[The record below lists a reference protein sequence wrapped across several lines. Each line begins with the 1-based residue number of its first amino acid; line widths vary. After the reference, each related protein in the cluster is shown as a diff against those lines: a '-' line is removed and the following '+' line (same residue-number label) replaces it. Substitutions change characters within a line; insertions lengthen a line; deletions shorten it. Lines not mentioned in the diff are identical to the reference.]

1 MKRLS
6 GLLQFMVGFVL
17 GVAILVGGATAVAY
31 MLLSGMNSNPPKPVF
46 TEEKK
51 EETKEE
57 KTAVKPSPT
66 ATTPVQEQPQAEV
79 KESPTAAPAPK
90 AAPKPSPEETKR
102 ETTSEGYQAR
112 VTWQSGL
119 SLRSQ
124 PTSQSTRLGG
134 LDYNTKVSVVG
145 TSSDGQWQ
153 RVRLS
158 DGREG
163 WIKAGN
169 ISKVQ

>member
-17 GVAILVGGATAVAY
+17 GVVILVGGATAVAY
-31 MLLSGMNSNPPKPVF
+31 MLLSGMNPNPPKPVF

-57 KTAVKPSPT
+57 KAAKPIP
-66 ATTPVQEQPQAEV
+66 TTPVQEQPQAEV

-90 AAPKPSPEETKR
+90 AAPKPSPEARKK

-119 SLRSQ
+119 SLRSE
-124 PTSQSTRLGG
+124 PTSESTRLGG

-145 TSSDGQWQ
+145 TSSDGQWH

-169 ISKVQ
+169 ISRVE

>member
-6 GLLQFMVGFVL
+6 GLLQFMLGFVM

-57 KTAVKPSPT
+57 KAAK
-66 ATTPVQEQPQAEV
+66 PQAEV

-90 AAPKPSPEETKR
+90 ASPKPSPEETKK

-119 SLRSQ
+119 SLRSE
-124 PTSQSTRLGG
+124 PTSESTRLGG

-145 TSSDGQWQ
+145 TSSDGQWH

-169 ISKVQ
+169 ISRVE

>member
-17 GVAILVGGATAVAY
+17 GVVILVGGATAVAY
-31 MLLSGMNSNPPKPVF
+31 ILLSGMNSNPPKPVF

-57 KTAVKPSPT
+57 KAAKPIP
-66 ATTPVQEQPQAEV
+66 TTPVPEQPQAEV

-90 AAPKPSPEETKR
+90 ASPKPSPEARKR
-102 ETTSEGYQAR
+102 ETTSSGYQAR

-119 SLRSQ
+119 SLRSE
-124 PTSQSTRLGG
+124 PTSESTRLGG

-153 RVRLS
+153 RIRLS

-169 ISKVQ
+169 ISRVQ

>member
-6 GLLQFMVGFVL
+6 GLLQFMLGFVM

-57 KTAVKPSPT
+57 KAAK
-66 ATTPVQEQPQAEV
+66 PQAEV

-90 AAPKPSPEETKR
+90 ASPKPSPEARKR

-119 SLRSQ
+119 SLRSE
-124 PTSQSTRLGG
+124 PTSESTRLGG

-153 RVRLS
+153 RIRLS

-169 ISKVQ
+169 ISRVE

>member
-6 GLLQFMVGFVL
+6 GLLQFMLGFVM

-57 KTAVKPSPT
+57 KAAK
-66 ATTPVQEQPQAEV
+66 PQAEV
-79 KESPTAAPAPK
+79 KESAKAAPAPK
-90 AAPKPSPEETKR
+90 ASPKPSPEETKR
-102 ETTSEGYQAR
+102 ETKSEGYQAR

-119 SLRSQ
+119 SLRSE
-124 PTSQSTRLGG
+124 PTSESTRLGG

-145 TSSDGQWQ
+145 TSSDGQWH

-169 ISKVQ
+169 ISRVE

>member
-31 MLLSGMNSNPPKPVF
+31 MFLSGMNSNPPKPVF

-57 KTAVKPSPT
+57 KAAK
-66 ATTPVQEQPQAEV
+66 PQAEV

-90 AAPKPSPEETKR
+90 AAPKPSPEARKK

-124 PTSQSTRLGG
+124 PTSESTRLGG

-145 TSSDGQWQ
+145 TSSDGQWH

-169 ISKVQ
+169 ISRVQ